1 MRKRPLIYLAGAIDN
16 ISKVDAQQW
25 REEATEVLSKLGC
38 DVYNPLL
45 GVMGVGSPEETIQQN
60 QEALR
65 ASDAVLA
72 ELWKPTLHYGT
83 VTELEEA
90 VSLNIPVVAW
100 MEGVR
105 PPLYLR
111 RHAAVIIESTKFNA
125 LHAVARAAKER
136 LKPMQDAI

>member
-25 REEATEVLSKLGC
+25 REEATEVLAKLGC
-38 DVYNPLL
+38 DVYNPLT
-45 GVMGVGSPEETIQQN
+45 GVMGVGNPEETIRQN

-72 ELWKPTLHYGT
+72 ELWLPALHYGT
-83 VTELEEA
+83 VTEVEEA

-100 MEGVR
+100 MEGVK

-111 RHAAVIIESTKFNA
+111 RHSSVTTVATKQNA
-125 LHAVARAAKER
+125 LYLVAQAAKER
-136 LKPMQDAI
+136 LKQAG

>member
-38 DVYNPLL
+38 DVYNPLM

-83 VTELEEA
+83 VTEVEEA

-100 MEGVR
+100 TEGIKV
-105 PPLYLR
+105 PIYLR
-111 RHAAVIIESTKFNA
+111 RHESVTIVVTKQNAFYNVAQMAKDRRKRLQAV
-125 LHAVARAAKER
+125 
-136 LKPMQDAI
+136 